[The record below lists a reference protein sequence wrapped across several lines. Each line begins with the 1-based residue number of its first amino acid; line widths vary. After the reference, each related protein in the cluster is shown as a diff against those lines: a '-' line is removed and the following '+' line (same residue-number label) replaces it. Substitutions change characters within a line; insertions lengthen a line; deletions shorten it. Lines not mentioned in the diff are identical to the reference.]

1 MKSEND
7 LVTVIVTL
15 YNKEKY
21 IEHCL
26 RSIANQSYHKLEIIV
41 VNDGSTDNSLLVAKK
56 IENEDKRFK
65 IIDKGNGGLSSAR
78 NYGIKLAHGQR
89 IIFIDGDD
97 YIDKEYISNL
107 MKYGMYDLVI
117 SGFYESLNGKKIKE
131 CKPKNRLLNKEHFK
145 DYVFNSRHY
154 FYCVLAWNKLFKTDI
169 IKKYNLQFE
178 NIVMGEDA
186 DFFFKYLAYCKN
198 IKIIAEADY
207 CNVIVPNTLSRRR
220 VSNLWQHNLKVVNS
234 ARKNLSIT
242 KKDYTFLVMRSIK
255 VTLGANCKKYADFKL
270 ALKEIKKSPEYKK
283 INIVNIFEKQNEL
296 IYIGIK
302 LNLVKVLQEMFKIR
316 TKEHS

>member
-7 LVTVIVTL
+7 LITVIVTL

-56 IENEDKRFK
+56 IEDEDKRFNV
-65 IIDKGNGGLSSAR
+65 IDKENGGLSSAR
-78 NYGIKLAHGQR
+78 NCGINLAHGQR
-89 IIFIDGDD
+89 IVFIDGDD
-97 YIDKEYISNL
+97 CIDEEYISNL
-107 MKYGMYDLVI
+107 VKYSMYDLVI

-131 CKPKNRLLNKEHFK
+131 CKPESQELNKNYFK
-145 DYVFNSRHY
+145 DYVFNSMHY
-154 FYCVLAWNKLFKTDI
+154 YYCVLAWNKLFKTDI
-169 IKKYNLQFE
+169 IKKNNLQFE

-220 VSNLWQHNLKVVNS
+220 VVNLWQHNLKVVNS
-234 ARKNLSIT
+234 AQKNLSIT

-255 VTLGANCKKYADFKL
+255 VTLGANCKQYADFKL
-270 ALKEIKKSPEYKK
+270 ALKEIKKSPEYKN
-283 INIVNIFEKQNEL
+283 INIVNISEKQNAL

-316 TKEHS
+316 TEEHS